1 MRGRLYRSSADR
13 VLAGVCGGLA
23 EYLSLDPVL
32 VRVFFVVFALAN
44 GTGIL
49 LYLLLWV
56 VLPLQGEL
64 PATAG
69 EQMEHGAQEMASKAA
84 ELGGDLAAAVRLRDP
99 RLMTWIGATLVLV
112 GGVTFLRSLDLIW
125 LAWLDFDVLWPLLLI
140 VGGVALLLRRGRE
153 NDDE

>member
-44 GTGIL
+44 GTGL
-49 LYLLLWV
+49 FLYLLLWV

-64 PATAG
+64 PSTAG
-69 EQMEHGAQEMASKAA
+69 ERVERSAQEMAERAA
-84 ELGGDLAAAVRLRDP
+84 ELGGDLAAAARLRDP

-112 GGVTFLRSLDLIW
+112 GGVAFLRSLDFTW
-125 LAWLDFDVLWPLLLI
+125 LSWLDFDVLWPLLLI
-140 VGGVALLLRRGRE
+140 VGGVALLLRRGRK